1 MPNKILILFLFFG
14 ISLFAENEKMMNYG
28 VLDNHSFVLP
38 NGWINAQVSN
48 LQTNETVDIFNIRST
63 EMDGLEEFGTT
74 FGDMNGFEGRIGYGL
89 SKRDSIFFKYSYQNI
104 EYAGSNLKNS
114 RIDFW
119 NRFQLYSNNYSFF
132 KSVSVDFGFRQNS
145 AEDITIS
152 NYKLMNSF
160 VKKIDDSYAIGE
172 NGEIYQDET
181 HGENGEIYQ
190 DETQIYITD
199 SNGNFLLPEFTTKNM
214 SADSYYLKFLFGNR
228 VGKKTVLDFYSAY
241 IFTDISTDIEIS
253 PSDLV
258 PSSLKT
264 DLSRSETALNLGFS
278 LISEFKYFVFEFNYD
293 YYKMSR
299 DSNLDY
305 ENSSHNIESVMTF
318 PISKQLSFFAGGKIM
333 FQQMNSD
340 VPYLYNEYTQT
351 QFDRKYGFARFGL
364 IYNLG
369 VF

>member
-1 MPNKILILFLFFG
+1 LPKKILILFLSFG
-14 ISLFAENEKMMNYG
+14 VSLFAEISKMMNYG

-38 NGWINAQVSN
+38 NGWINTQISH

-74 FGDMNGFEGRIGYGL
+74 FGDMNGFEGRIGYGF

-114 RIDFW
+114 RIDLW
-119 NRFQLYSNNYSFF
+119 NRFQLYKNNYSIFNAISF
-132 KSVSVDFGFRQNS
+132 DFGYRGNS

-152 NYKLMNSF
+152 NYRLMNSF
-160 VKKIDDSYAIGE
+160 VKKIDSSYSIGSS
-172 NGEIYQDET
+172 GEIYKDDVR
-181 HGENGEIYQ
+181 IFA
-190 DETQIYITD
+190 TD
-199 SNGNFLLPEFTTKNM
+199 SNGNFVLPEFTTKNM
-214 SADSYYLKFLFGNR
+214 SSNSAYLKFLFGNR
-228 VGKKTVLDFYSAY
+228 IGDKTVLDLYTSY
-241 IFTDISTDIEIS
+241 IFTDISTDIDVS
-253 PSDLV
+253 PNDLV
-258 PSSLKT
+258 PSSLET

-278 LISEFKYFVFEFNYD
+278 LISEFKYFIFEFNYD
-293 YYKMSR
+293 YYKMYR
-299 DSNLDY
+299 DSNLDH
-305 ENSSHNIESVMTF
+305 ENSSHNIESVISI
-318 PISKQLSFFAGGKIM
+318 PISKQLLFFAGGKIM